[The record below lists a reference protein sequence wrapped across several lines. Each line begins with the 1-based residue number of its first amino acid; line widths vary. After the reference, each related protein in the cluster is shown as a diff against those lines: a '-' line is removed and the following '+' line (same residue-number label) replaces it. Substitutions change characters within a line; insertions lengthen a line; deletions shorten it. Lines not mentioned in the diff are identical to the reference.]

1 MQTDKHNADQG
12 LQMRTLRDAE
22 LEQVDGGILPFL
34 VAALAFEA
42 GMPGTVVAAD
52 DQGLFRTE

>member
-1 MQTDKHNADQG
+1 
-12 LQMRTLRDAE
+12 
-22 LEQVDGGILPFL
+22 LPFL